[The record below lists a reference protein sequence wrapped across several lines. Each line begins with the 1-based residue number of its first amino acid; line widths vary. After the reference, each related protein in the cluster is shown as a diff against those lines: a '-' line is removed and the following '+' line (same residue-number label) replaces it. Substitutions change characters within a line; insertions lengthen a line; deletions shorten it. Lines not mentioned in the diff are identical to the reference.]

1 MDVLVLDGKTASEE
15 SEGQGPLYQSNEEG
29 GGTSSGEGDQ
39 DHGSHRRPLQGQEDV
54 QALTQEE
61 YLQYHMQKNAEMI
74 ERMQQMQRDESR
86 DSQQMVQENL
96 WR

>member
-39 DHGSHRRPLQGQEDV
+39 DHGSHRRPLQGQD
-54 QALTQEE
+54 ALTQEE

-74 ERMQQMQRDESR
+74 ERMQQLQHDESR

>member
-15 SEGQGPLYQSNEEG
+15 SEGQGPLNQSNEEG
-29 GGTSSGEGDQ
+29 GGNSSGEGDQ
-39 DHGSHRRPLQGQEDV
+39 EHGSHRRPLQGQEDV

-61 YLQYHMQKNAEMI
+61 YLQYHMQKNAEMM
-74 ERMQQMQRDESR
+74 ERMQQLQRDESR

>member
-1 MDVLVLDGKTASEE
+1 
-15 SEGQGPLYQSNEEG
+15 
-29 GGTSSGEGDQ
+29 
-39 DHGSHRRPLQGQEDV
+39 
-54 QALTQEE
+54 
-61 YLQYHMQKNAEMI
+61 MQKNAEMI

>member
-1 MDVLVLDGKTASEE
+1 
-15 SEGQGPLYQSNEEG
+15 
-29 GGTSSGEGDQ
+29 
-39 DHGSHRRPLQGQEDV
+39 LQGQEDV

-61 YLQYHMQKNAEMI
+61 YLQYHMQKNAEMM
-74 ERMQQMQRDESR
+74 ERMQQLQRDESR